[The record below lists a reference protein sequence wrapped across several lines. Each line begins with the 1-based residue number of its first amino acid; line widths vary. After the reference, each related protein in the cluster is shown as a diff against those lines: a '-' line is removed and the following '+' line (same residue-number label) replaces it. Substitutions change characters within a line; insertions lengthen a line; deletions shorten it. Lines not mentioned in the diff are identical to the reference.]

1 MNLLKHAGNMRHAST
16 SFNQTPNRGS
26 MMTTSIKYD
35 VMLNDRFYA
44 TLTSTIPYK
53 LYENGGGEIGK
64 EINFND
70 IEEDVIKRLPTLKNK
85 NFKIALWKQQI

>member
-1 MNLLKHAGNMRHAST
+1 MGNTSASL
-16 SFNQTPNRGS
+16 NQTPNRGG
-26 MMTTSIKYD
+26 MLTTSIIYD
-35 VMLNDRFYA
+35 IMLNDRFYA

-70 IEEDVIKRLPTLKNK
+70 IEKDVIKRLPTLRNK
-85 NFKIALWKQQI
+85 NFKIALWKQRI